1 MVKDKFSALWL
12 SYSSI
17 SDFLSCPKA
26 YYYAYIY
33 KNPRTGRKIAII
45 NPPLALGHVVHSVL
59 DMLSTLPVEKRFI
72 KPLEQRLHTEWEKI
86 SGEKGGF
93 RNPEEE
99 ENFKQRGLEMI
110 KKISINPGPIAKKAV
125 KIKEDVPYYWFSV
138 EENMILCGKI
148 DWIEYLEDSDSVHI
162 IDFKTGQREEK
173 DDSLQFPIYYLLAK
187 NCQSRDISKMSYW
200 YLSKSEELQ
209 EVILPDEKDSYDR
222 IMKVGLR
229 IKLAKQL
236 NHYKCSKD
244 EKMGC
249 FACAPYEA
257 IIKGKGKF
265 VGINDFGKEVYILLD
280 EQVSL

>member
-26 YYYAYIY
+26 YYYANIY

-110 KKISINPGPIAKKAV
+110 KKISINPGQIAKKAV
-125 KIKEDVPYYWFSV
+125 KIKEDYHKAWY
-138 EENMILCGKI
+138 NMGIAYA
-148 DWIEYLEDSDSVHI
+148 D
-162 IDFKTGQREEK
+162 
-173 DDSLQFPIYYLLAK
+173 K
-187 NCQSRDISKMSYW
+187 ND
-200 YLSKSEELQ
+200 
-209 EVILPDEKDSYDR
+209 YD
-222 IMKVGLR
+222 
-229 IKLAKQL
+229 
-236 NHYKCSKD
+236 
-244 EKMGC
+244 
-249 FACAPYEA
+249 EA
-257 IIKGKGKF
+257 INCYKKAVKF
-265 VGINDFGKEVYILLD
+265 GIVRINKKKYFMK
-280 EQVSL
+280 